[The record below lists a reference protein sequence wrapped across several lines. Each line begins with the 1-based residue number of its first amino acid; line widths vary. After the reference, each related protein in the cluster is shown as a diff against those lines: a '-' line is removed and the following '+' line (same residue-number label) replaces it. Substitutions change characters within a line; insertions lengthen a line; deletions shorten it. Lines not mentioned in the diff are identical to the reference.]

1 MRKIPM
7 KNYVVFGMLVI
18 VTLAIV
24 YGVRKIYLDK
34 IEYEKST
41 NETLNILSSVNE
53 DELAT
58 YLVENR
64 DIILYMS
71 SSGDDSIKSFENEL
85 RKYVLNH
92 QLSQDI
98 IYLNTRNVSDA
109 FFTNFKDKY
118 FASNL
123 KESDIEVVKQP
134 NMFLVENGKI
144 VSVMYNSKHSIS
156 IDDVKKFIGA
166 QEV

>member
-7 KNYVVFGMLVI
+7 KNYVIFLVL
-18 VTLAIV
+18 VVATVAIV
-24 YGVRKIYLDK
+24 YGVRKTYLDK

-41 NETLNILSSVNE
+41 NETLDILSSVNE
-53 DELAT
+53 DELST

-71 SSGDDSIKSFENEL
+71 PSGDETIKEFEKEL

-98 IYLNTRNVSDA
+98 IYLNTRNVSNS
-109 FFTNFKDKY
+109 FFTNFKSKY
-118 FASNL
+118 FSDNL
-123 KESDIEVVKQP
+123 KASDIEVIKQP

-144 VSVMYNSKHSIS
+144 VSVMYNSKKSIN
-156 IDDVKKFIGA
+156 IEDVKKFIEA